1 MGDRRLQVLLAGWLA
16 LSAGAAACRSSQ
28 DRSDCPG
35 PHATFRLTV
44 RADGKPLP
52 RDVKIE
58 VKYGGG
64 VELYDAAHP
73 VATPQVVECR
83 QELDED
89 AGEDASAGQLERIVC
104 DLWTDGAASVTV
116 TAEGYPKTERA
127 LAAETDEC
135 GVVMTEQEITLQ
147 EGDAGGR

>member
-1 MGDRRLQVLLAGWLA
+1 MGDRRLRILLAGWLA
-16 LSAGAAACRSSQ
+16 LSASVTACGSSQ

-35 PHATFRLTV
+35 PHPTFRLTV

-52 RDVKIE
+52 HDVKIE

-73 VATPQVVECR
+73 VATPQVVECEQR
-83 QELDED
+83 LDSD

-104 DLWTDGAASVTV
+104 DLWTDGAATVTV
-116 TAEGYPKTERA
+116 TAKGYPETERS
-127 LAAETDEC
+127 LAAETDTC
-135 GVVMTEQEITLQ
+135 GVVMTDQEITLR
-147 EGDAGGR
+147 EGDGGGT